1 MSKKNMPKTK
11 SSRKYITEICELLSA
26 TGLFVNTTVLI
37 VFRNIWTYEE
47 PRDFRATPKSSY
59 LTIMQYNPIFAIIYI
74 LCGGILLLCGINKL
88 VNYVNIKRKRK
99 SLYIKSKKHF
109 IILVVLMAAV
119 GFIILN
125 GVLINKFGDN
135 FLIYEFFIMES
146 LGGAAMVILGIDCLV
161 SLVKKAIGIK
171 DKEEP

>member
-1 MSKKNMPKTK
+1 
-11 SSRKYITEICELLSA
+11 
-26 TGLFVNTTVLI
+26 
-37 VFRNIWTYEE
+37 
-47 PRDFRATPKSSY
+47 
-59 LTIMQYNPIFAIIYI
+59 
-74 LCGGILLLCGINKL
+74 
-88 VNYVNIKRKRK
+88 
-99 SLYIKSKKHF
+99 
-109 IILVVLMAAV
+109 MAAV

>member
-1 MSKKNMPKTK
+1 MSKKSMPKTK

-26 TGLFVNTTVLI
+26 IGLFVNTTVLI

-47 PRDFRATPKSSY
+47 FPKSSY
-59 LTIMQYNPIFAIIYI
+59 LTIMQHNPIFAIIYI
-74 LCGGILLLCGINKL
+74 LCGGILLFCGINKL
-88 VNYVNIKRKRK
+88 VNYVNIKRKRKRK